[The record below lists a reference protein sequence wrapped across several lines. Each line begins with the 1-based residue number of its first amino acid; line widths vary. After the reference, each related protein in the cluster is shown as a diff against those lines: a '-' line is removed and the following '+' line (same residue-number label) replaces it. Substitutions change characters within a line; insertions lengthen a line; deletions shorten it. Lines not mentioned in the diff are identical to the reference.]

1 MHLQTATEIRQ
12 NVPTENLIAETNT
25 GRDNQ
30 TVMAG
35 ALYGVNP
42 FGQPGVEAGK
52 NATYALMG
60 RGGYEGL
67 RDELQAVP
75 ADADRYRLTPA

>member
-1 MHLQTATEIRQ
+1 MMQL
-12 NVPTENLIAETNT
+12 
-25 GRDNQ
+25 Q

-35 ALYGVNP
+35 ALYHVNP

-60 RGGYEGL
+60 RDGYE
-67 RDELQAVP
+67 ELKNELLTEP
-75 ADADRYRLTPA
+75 EDAGKYVNRP

>member
-1 MHLQTATEIRQ
+1 
-12 NVPTENLIAETNT
+12 
-25 GRDNQ
+25 
-30 TVMAG
+30 MAG

-60 RGGYEGL
+60 RSGYEDL
-67 RDELQAVP
+67 RRELTTAP
-75 ADADRYRLTPA
+75 PDADRFRNEPNGK

>member
-1 MHLQTATEIRQ
+1 
-12 NVPTENLIAETNT
+12 
-25 GRDNQ
+25 
-30 TVMAG
+30 MAG

-60 RGGYEGL
+60 RDGYEDL
-67 RDELQAVP
+67 REELTTTP
-75 ADADRYRLTPA
+75 DHADRYTLAPA